1 MEEAAAA
8 AVINRY
14 LISLIT
20 PKDSC
25 YSESSDFSEIK
36 LIQCSRN
43 PMRNSEIILL
53 QFLFSFHLARLFV
66 ILGVSFN
73 YIFLHSSI
81 KLNIRRM

>member
-53 QFLFSFHLARLFV
+53 LQFLFSFHLARIFV

-73 YIFLHSSI
+73 YIFLHSYI
-81 KLNIRRM
+81 KLA